1 MQQCKLSS
9 ILSTAIAS
17 TRFSKKGGPP
27 FRRAPEGHS
36 QGGLSCIFK
45 IFYACIFFKGIGNSN
60 CRWGEILV
68 DVRQLG
74 KTYFSRKILPSYKV
88 GFGRKCS
95 LTY

>member
-36 QGGLSCIFK
+36 QGGLCCIFK

-68 DVRQLG
+68 DVRHL
-74 KTYFSRKILPSYKV
+74 
-88 GFGRKCS
+88 S
-95 LTY
+95 LFKHKQYIFP